1 MKSTGLRFALC
12 GRTLLASGGAFI
24 PRRYSA
30 LRCVAQEQLDVLMDL
45 RELKF
50 DLAEPEEYA
59 LVFDSWARSFQK
71 SPWAGCI
78 PNHLYAQ
85 VSRAASAEIIDR
97 GAKVIVAYVELPE
110 GRRVVGYSVSEP
122 ERGVLHWLF
131 VKHDFRGL
139 GIGKAILAA
148 TVDGVDWSG
157 VELAYTYRTRA
168 SAKFLGA
175 KWRWEPKY
183 ARVKG

>member
-1 MKSTGLRFALC
+1 M
-12 GRTLLASGGAFI
+12 AFI
-24 PRRYSA
+24 PRSY
-30 LRCVAQEQLDVLMDL
+30 LVPPCVAQEQLDYLMDL

-50 DLAEPEEYA
+50 ALAEPEEYA

-97 GAKVIVAYVELPE
+97 GAKVIVAFVELPE

-122 ERGVLHWLF
+122 RRGVLHWLF
-131 VKHDFRGL
+131 VKHDYRGL
-139 GIGKAILAA
+139 GIGRALLKETSAA
-148 TVDGVDWSG
+148 WGPSDWYS
-157 VELAYTYRTRA
+157 YTYRTRA
-168 SAKFLGA
+168 SAKFLGEN
-175 KWRWEPKY
+175 WRWEPKH
-183 ARVKG
+183 ARVKA